1 MLICRAGDHAGEPGS
16 GHWSAGNASAAVVVV
31 PEAEIFNPSVKSRL
45 IGGTDP
51 SARVQGAFD
60 VQAAQARL
68 PIPTRTAKLRMRT
81 ICQHMVAGD
90 RHQTLRRAWPVRQVC
105 LDYRLKPAVRSP
117 GLGGG
122 SNAPQKGWAF
132 ACFLPLFQCRVLAS
146 PPHPGSHRARR
157 HDLQTHRDGLA
168 RWRRAF
174 GQDKVRRSRKIAPRS
189 PRRRAVLT
197 RGGVC
202 ARGA

>member
-1 MLICRAGDHAGEPGS
+1 MLESPGPGTGARGMHRRRS
-16 GHWSAGNASAAVVVV
+16 SSLQKLK
-31 PEAEIFNPSVKSRL
+31 FSNPSVKSRL